1 MRNYAPAATL
11 LVALLAA
18 PALAQDPNAPG
29 GGAVS
34 AAPADYR
41 DKVYIACSL
50 VFLAITVYLVLTHKK
65 GAKLEEEIAHLERR
79 IDELER

>member
-1 MRNYAPAATL
+1 MRNHAPAATL

-18 PALAQDPNAPG
+18 AALAQDPNAFG
-29 GGAVS
+29 EAAAA
-34 AAPADYR
+34 AAPDDYR

-50 VFLAITVYLVLTHKK
+50 VFLAITVYLVMTHRK